1 MSFFFMS
8 IEYLFIFNFEDNW
21 KDVIIILILFNNNNN
36 NLNTYEKKIGLK
48 SISSF
53 ICLSSFIIDA
63 KFPECLLILLDLL
76 IDSMVW
82 LIYGFLFFNW

>member
-1 MSFFFMS
+1 M
-8 IEYLFIFNFEDNW
+8 
-21 KDVIIILILFNNNNN
+21 K
-36 NLNTYEKKIGLK
+36 KKIGLK

>member
-1 MSFFFMS
+1 M
-8 IEYLFIFNFEDNW
+8 
-21 KDVIIILILFNNNNN
+21 K
-36 NLNTYEKKIGLK
+36 KKIGLK

-82 LIYGFLFFNW
+82 LIYDICFSIGNNLMCLYILEFIYYYYYYYYYYY